1 MVGSQAMLSEKERA
15 KYETKI
21 KELETKLSKLQEGKL
36 GKTEAMLEVTQEN
49 SLLKAANSELVKKD
63 LEA

>member
-1 MVGSQAMLSEKERA
+1 MTDNQKA
-15 KYETKI
+15 KYEAKI

-49 SLLKAANSELVKKD
+49 SMLKAANQELVKKE
-63 LEA
+63 LES